1 MCNTLFISVPLI
13 VSLALQYVF
22 IGIVRACDKIEQL
35 ISRIRRIP
43 IRNISILAVK
53 DWTKV

>member
-22 IGIVRACDKIEQL
+22 IGIVRECDKIEQL

-43 IRNISILAVK
+43 IRNISIPAAK